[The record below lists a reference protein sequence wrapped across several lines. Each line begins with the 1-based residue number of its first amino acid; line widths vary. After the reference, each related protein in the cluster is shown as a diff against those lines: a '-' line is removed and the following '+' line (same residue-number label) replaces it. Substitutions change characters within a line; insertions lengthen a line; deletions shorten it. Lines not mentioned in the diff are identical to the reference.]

1 MYRALKLNQKT
12 NGEHVMS
19 IQRLQNL
26 NKQNKWNCLWVLLGF
41 VLSAIALAYVVS
53 KHESSAG
60 KTA

>member
-1 MYRALKLNQKT
+1 
-12 NGEHVMS
+12 MS

-53 KHESSAG
+53 KHESFADESA
-60 KTA
+60 

>member
-1 MYRALKLNQKT
+1 
-12 NGEHVMS
+12 MS
-19 IQRLQNL
+19 IQRLHNL

-53 KHESSAG
+53 RHESSAG

>member
-1 MYRALKLNQKT
+1 
-12 NGEHVMS
+12 MS

-41 VLSAIALAYVVS
+41 VLSAIALTYLVS

-60 KTA
+60 KTV